1 MNGIAGKDGSGLAS
15 GVKPE
20 RLKEITSKYSGLK
33 IAVAG
38 DICLDRYFEIDPKR
52 EEISLE
58 TNLPVHNVTRVR
70 CQPGAAGTILNNLV
84 ALGIGTVYPVAIV
97 GQDGEGYEL
106 MRSLERLPGVNL
118 SGIIESGQRRT
129 FTYSKPL
136 VIESGK
142 APVELNR
149 LDIKNWSH
157 TPEVLQ
163 GEVVKQIRALVGK
176 VDALIVMDQVDQAE
190 TGVVTR
196 KVLEAIGEIAVNN
209 PKLLILA
216 DSRRSL
222 RGYPRVSL
230 KMNAAE
236 LAALTGENRS
246 LSTEE
251 VLSRARL
258 LSEEF
263 GKHVFITMAERGMAG
278 ACGGKVEHTGA
289 MPLRGEIDIV
299 GAGDS
304 VTANLTAAL
313 AAEAGMKEAMEIAQL
328 ASSIVIHQLGTTG
341 TATVNAVA
349 ELLVNSPFLEE

>member
-1 MNGIAGKDGSGLAS
+1 
-15 GVKPE
+15 
-20 RLKEITSKYSGLK
+20 
-33 IAVAG
+33 
-38 DICLDRYFEIDPKR
+38 
-52 EEISLE
+52 
-58 TNLPVHNVTRVR
+58 
-70 CQPGAAGTILNNLV
+70 
-84 ALGIGTVYPVAIV
+84 
-97 GQDGEGYEL
+97 
-106 MRSLERLPGVNL
+106 
-118 SGIIESGQRRT
+118 
-129 FTYSKPL
+129 
-136 VIESGK
+136 
-142 APVELNR
+142 
-149 LDIKNWSH
+149 
-157 TPEVLQ
+157 
-163 GEVVKQIRALVGK
+163 
-176 VDALIVMDQVDQAE
+176 
-190 TGVVTR
+190 
-196 KVLEAIGEIAVNN
+196 
-209 PKLLILA
+209 
-216 DSRRSL
+216 
-222 RGYPRVSL
+222 
-230 KMNAAE
+230 MNAAE

-246 LSTEE
+246 LSTAE